1 MPRRFFRRI
10 SAGYFRNREYPWYMR
25 PFEAL
30 LRHPVFFSVSRR
42 SVAGAIWL
50 GLFIALLPLPGQTIL
65 AILLA
70 MLLRVNLPIAAIMVW
85 ITNPVTMVPVF
96 YSEYRIGAMLLGLPV
111 QNIAIEPSWQWLR
124 EGFQLIWKPLLLGSF
139 ITATIVA
146 SVAYVVVSITW
157 RLVVMI

>member
-1 MPRRFFRRI
+1 
-10 SAGYFRNREYPWYMR
+10 MR
-25 PFEAL
+25 PFEAV

-50 GLFIALLPLPGQTIL
+50 GLFIALLPVPGQTIL

-70 MLLRVNLPIAAIMVW
+70 LLLRVNLPIAAIMVW

-96 YSEYRIGAMLLGLPV
+96 YFEYRIGAMLLSVPM
-111 QNIAIEPSWQWLR
+111 QDIAIEPSWQWLR

-139 ITATIVA
+139 ITATIIA
-146 SVAYVVVSITW
+146 SLAYVIVSVTW
-157 RLVVMI
+157 RLIVTIRYRRRRAPASLDSQTRH